1 MMRGTEAGRAGNREG
16 GRAGSREQGGSEG
29 RDPSWFD
36 QPSTRPSPSP
46 AEVRPQNLERESH
59 GVRERAFR
67 RRPQDGRRCHSK
79 YFVSVSL
86 CHKRG
91 PPPTLSSE
99 IRQGGPARGKRVH
112 TFRGW
117 CAPVRSPAESRVFPE
132 TWNARQTR
140 CEKKWAAARDGCKR
154 RPQEILFSLADRGV
168 CFAATFHRR
177 ATHQQWARASRSQ
190 VSLQPECMRRALQIS
205 AESPRLPR
213 SAHSLTSTRLYR
225 LALFL
230 RPTEKKM
237 PQEVVRGTFDRRP
250 GLSPSQEVI
259 RGPFDRRPGPSP
271 TACAVPRIGDGYR
284 KLSLS
289 RAELIF

>member
-1 MMRGTEAGRAGNREG
+1 M
-16 GRAGSREQGGSEG
+16 
-29 RDPSWFD
+29 
-36 QPSTRPSPSP
+36 
-46 AEVRPQNLERESH
+46 
-59 GVRERAFR
+59 RERAFG

-205 AESPRLPR
+205 AESPRLRR
-213 SAHSLTSTRLYR
+213 SL
-225 LALFL
+225 
-230 RPTEKKM
+230 
-237 PQEVVRGTFDRRP
+237 
-250 GLSPSQEVI
+250 
-259 RGPFDRRPGPSP
+259 P
-271 TACAVPRIGDGYR
+271 TASQPHAAFGAVHPGFIVWLFFFCRQR
-284 KLSLS
+284 KKCPKKLSGDPSTDVPDRPLR
-289 RAELIF
+289 RARSPASEMGTGNSALAARN

>member
-1 MMRGTEAGRAGNREG
+1 MRGTEAGRAGNREG

-117 CAPVRSPAESRVFPE
+117 CAPVRSPKESRVFPE

-205 AESPRLPR
+205 AESPVASL
-213 SAHSLTSTRLYR
+213 SAHSLTASR
-225 LALFL
+225 AFGAVHPGFIVWLFFCG
-230 RPTEKKM
+230 RRRKKW
-237 PQEVVRGTFDRRP
+237 PK
-250 GLSPSQEVI
+250 
-259 RGPFDRRPGPSP
+259 
-271 TACAVPRIGDGYR
+271 
-284 KLSLS
+284 KLSGDPSTDVPDCPLR
-289 RAELIF
+289 RARSPASEMGTGNSALAARN